1 MIFMGPQYLILHYR
15 YDDLESGYV
24 RVAKPCE
31 SLAIRDYDLASFPGP
46 GLGTRHDYDGYLC

>member
-1 MIFMGPQYLILHYR
+1 MGPQYLILHYG

-31 SLAIRDYDLASFPGP
+31 SLAKRDYDLASFPDP